1 MKVYLIGVGMGN
13 RETMTTGALA
23 AVGECP
29 VLVGAPRLLEPW
41 QEGHECVPLIAAAD
55 IALSLIH
62 I

>member
-29 VLVGAPRLLEPW
+29 VLVGALNC
-41 QEGHECVPLIAAAD
+41 HYAD
-55 IALSLIH
+55 WSPH
-62 I
+62 